1 MSTMEERADLYQ
13 NNLGAMAEP
22 TAPYVAGVQKRLE
35 GFDQWM
41 ASRPTLTDMGHNI
54 EPEQSNATVGPH
66 ASRPLEP
73 GDVVQLKSGGPLMT
87 VSESPDSYYVKCS
100 WFGPDNRV
108 IVQPLAIIC
117 LERVDMSSL
126 KKMDADLRRYAEGFS
141 KGVAI
146 PSQYGISR
154 KG

>member
-22 TAPYVAGVQKRLE
+22 TAPYVAGVNRRLSDPETARREAAAAEAFAKQRAEQK
-35 GFDQWM
+35 
-41 ASRPTLTDMGHNI
+41 
-54 EPEQSNATVGPH
+54 
-66 ASRPLEP
+66 PLEP

-87 VSESPDSYYVKCS
+87 VTEKQGGFSDVKCS
-100 WFGPDNRV
+100 WFGPDARIV
-108 IVQPLAIIC
+108 VQPIAVVC